1 MKHVVVV
8 GSGPSGMHF
17 AVTLLNKGY
26 RITMVDAGVEKPAPV
41 LPDSSFD
48 DLRKDLADPAG
59 YLLGQQFEAVSLPGS
74 DADFYAFPPSKRY
87 VFESAQDFTY
97 AARGFSPLFSF
108 ARGGLA
114 EAWTGGVYPLID
126 AEMGDFPFGAGALQP
141 YYAEVARR
149 IGVNGSADDLSRF
162 FPVHDHLM
170 EPLNLSP
177 HATALL
183 RSYHDKRAPLNAAG
197 VYFGRS
203 RIATLTRDLGER
215 RGCDYSGR
223 CLWGCASGA
232 LYTPSWTLR
241 ECLSHPNFE
250 YLPHSYV
257 THFRYDRARRVTA
270 LAVKQG
276 VQGSAVEIPVQ
287 HLVLA
292 AGTLSTSRIVL
303 ESIYRET
310 GEVLAL
316 PGLMDNRQILIPYVN
331 LRALG
336 TAYEPRSYQFHQV
349 AMGIEMD
356 RPEEYVHSQ
365 ITALTTALVHP
376 LVQKLPLDLRAATAV
391 FRNLRSALGI
401 INVNLH
407 DRRRADSYV
416 TLEPSGNGKSSKL
429 VIEYVPDAQEAAT
442 IKTVTKRIGGVMRK
456 LGCVVAPGMTHV
468 RPKGAG
474 VHYAGTIPM
483 STSQSSLTASS
494 LCQSHDFP
502 NLHLV
507 DGAPYP
513 FLPAK
518 NITFTLMANAVRV
531 ADQAF

>member
-1 MKHVVVV
+1 
-8 GSGPSGMHF
+8 
-17 AVTLLNKGY
+17 
-26 RITMVDAGVEKPAPV
+26 
-41 LPDSSFD
+41 
-48 DLRKDLADPAG
+48 
-59 YLLGQQFEAVSLPGS
+59 LGEHFEAVSLPGS
-74 DADFYAFPPSKRY
+74 DEDFYAFPPSKRY
-87 VFESAQDFTY
+87 VFEHARDFTFE
-97 AARGFSPLFSF
+97 ARGFEPLFSF

-114 EAWTGGVYPLID
+114 EAWTGGVYPLND
-126 AEMGDFPFGAGALQP
+126 EELRDFPFSADALAP
-141 YYAEVARR
+141 YYAEVADR
-149 IGVNGSADDLSRF
+149 IGINGEPDDLARF
-162 FPVHDHLM
+162 FPVHDNLM
-170 EPLNLSP
+170 EPLQLSP

-183 RSYHDKRAPLNAAG
+183 GSYRKKAAQLNADG

-203 RIATLTRDLGER
+203 RIATLTRDKGVR

-241 ECLSHPNFE
+241 ECLGHPNFE
-250 YLPHSYV
+250 YVPNSYV
-257 THFRYDRARRVTA
+257 THFRYDGARRVTA
-270 LAVKQG
+270 LVVKSGGQR
-276 VQGSAVEIPVQ
+276 SDVEIPVQ

-292 AGTLSTSRIVL
+292 AGTLNTSRIVL
-303 ESIYRET
+303 ESIYRAT
-310 GEVLAL
+310 GEVLTL
-316 PGLMDNRQILIPYVN
+316 PGLMDNQQILIPYVN

-336 TAYEPRSYQFHQV
+336 SAYEPRSYQFHQV
-349 AMGIEMD
+349 AMGLEME

-376 LVQKLPLDLRAATAV
+376 LIQKLPLDLRSSTAV

-407 DRRRADSYV
+407 DRRRQESYV
-416 TLEPSGNGKSSKL
+416 TIAPGGNGKPAKL
-429 VIEYVPDAQEAAT
+429 VIDYVSDPGEAAT
-442 IKTVTKRIGGVMRK
+442 IKAVTRRIRSVMRK
-456 LGCVVAPGMTHV
+456 LGCMVAPGMTHV

-483 STSQSSLTASS
+483 SASSSALTASA
-494 LCQSHDFP
+494 LCQSHDFQ
-502 NLHLV
+502 NVHFV
-507 DGAPYP
+507 DGTTYP

>member
-1 MKHVVVV
+1 MKQVVVV
-8 GSGPSGMHF
+8 GSGPSGIHF

-26 RITMVDAGVEKPAPV
+26 RVTMVDAGVEKPAPV
-41 LPDSSFD
+41 SPASSFD
-48 DLRKDLADPAG
+48 DLRQNLPDPAA
-59 YLLGQQFEAVSLPGS
+59 YLLGEKFEAVSLPGS
-74 DADFYAFPPSKRY
+74 DEDFYAFPPSKRY
-87 VFESAQDFTY
+87 VFE
-97 AARGFSPLFSF
+97 AARDFSYKASGFAPLFSF

-114 EAWTGGVYPLID
+114 EAWTGGVYPLND
-126 AEMGDFPFGAGALQP
+126 AELHDFPFGADELAP

-149 IGVNGSADDLSRF
+149 IGVNGEADDLSRF
-162 FPVHDHLM
+162 FPVHDNLM
-170 EPLNLSP
+170 EPLRLSP
-177 HATALL
+177 HANALL
-183 RSYHDKRAPLNAAG
+183 SSYRNKREKLNASG

-203 RIATLTRDLGER
+203 RIATLTRNLGER

-241 ECLSHPNFE
+241 ECLAHPNFE
-250 YLPHSYV
+250 YVPQSYV
-257 THFRYDRARRVTA
+257 THFKYDSARRVTA
-270 LAVKQG
+270 LVVK
-276 VQGSAVEIPVQ
+276 SAQQNGDVEIPVQ

-303 ESIYRET
+303 ESIYRAT
-310 GEVLAL
+310 GEVLTL
-316 PGLMDNRQILIPYVN
+316 GGLMDNQQILIPYVN

-336 TAYEPRSYQFHQV
+336 SAYEPRSYQFHQV
-349 AMGIEMD
+349 AMGIEAE

-376 LVQKLPLDLRAATAV
+376 LVQKLPLDLRSSTAV

-407 DRRRADSYV
+407 DRRRSDSQV
-416 TLEPSGNGKSSKL
+416 TIAPSGNGKSSTL
-429 VIEYVPDAQEAAT
+429 VIDYVSDAREAAT
-442 IKTVTKRIGGVMRK
+442 IRSVTGQIRGVMRK
-456 LGCVVAPGMTHV
+456 LGCMVAPGMTHV
-468 RPKGAG
+468 REKGAG

-483 STSQSSLTASS
+483 SDAASTLTASA
-494 LCQSHDFP
+494 LCQSHDFQ
-502 NLHLV
+502 NVHFV
-507 DGAPYP
+507 DGTTYP

>member
-8 GSGPSGMHF
+8 GSGPSGIHF
-17 AVTLLNKGY
+17 AVTLLSKGY
-26 RITMVDAGVEKPAPV
+26 RVTMVDAGVEKPAPV

-48 DLRKDLADPAG
+48 DLRQHLHDPAG
-59 YLLGQQFEAVSLPGS
+59 YLLGENFEAVSLPGS
-74 DADFYAFPPSKRY
+74 DDDFYAFPPSKRY
-87 VFESAQDFTY
+87 VFEPAKEFSFK
-97 AARGFSPLFSF
+97 ARGFSPLFSF

-126 AEMGDFPFGAGALQP
+126 SEMAEFPFAASALDP
-141 YYAEVARR
+141 YYAEVAKR
-149 IGVNGSADDLSRF
+149 IGVNGEADDLSRF
-162 FPVHDHLM
+162 FPVHENLM
-170 EPLNLSP
+170 DPLQLSP

-183 RSYHDKRAPLNAAG
+183 SSYQRNRTRLNADG

-203 RIATLTRDLGER
+203 RIATLTRNLGGR
-215 RGCDYSGR
+215 KACDYSGR

-241 ECLSHPNFE
+241 ECLANPNFE
-250 YLPHSYV
+250 YVPESYV
-257 THFRYDRARRVTA
+257 THFRYDGARRVTS
-270 LAVKQG
+270 LAVKSGGQG
-276 VQGSAVEIPVQ
+276 NSIEIPVQ
-287 HLVLA
+287 DLVLA

-303 ESIYRET
+303 ESIYRAT
-310 GEVLAL
+310 GEVLRL
-316 PGLMDNRQILIPYVN
+316 PGLMDNQQILIPYVN

-336 TAYEPRSYQFHQV
+336 SAYEPRSYQFHQV
-349 AMGIEMD
+349 AMGLEMD

-376 LVQKLPLDLRAATAV
+376 LVQKLPLDLRSSTAV

-407 DRRRADSYV
+407 DRRREDSFV
-416 TLEPSGNGKSSKL
+416 TLEPTGNGRSSKL
-429 VIEYVPDAQEAAT
+429 VIDYVSDPREADT
-442 IKTVTKRIGGVMRK
+442 IKAVTRRIRGVMRK
-456 LGCVVAPGMTHV
+456 LGCMVAPGMTHV

-483 STSQSSLTASS
+483 STSQDTLTASA
-494 LCQSHDFP
+494 LCASHDFQ
-502 NLHLV
+502 NVHFV
-507 DGAPYP
+507 DGTTYP